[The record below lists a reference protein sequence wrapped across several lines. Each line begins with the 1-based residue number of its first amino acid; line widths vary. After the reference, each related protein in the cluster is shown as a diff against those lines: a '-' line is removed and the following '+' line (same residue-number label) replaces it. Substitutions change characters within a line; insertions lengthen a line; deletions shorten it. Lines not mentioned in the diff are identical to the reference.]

1 MSHRLVIAAFALTL
15 VSVAASADTLNIRTN
30 PFMVFGSFVNLKL
43 DVRAGNQ
50 QSIGP
55 MLRASVVDPEF
66 EAGLRYTYY
75 EQGVF
80 QPGWM
85 LSVYAVGGQEVAGRV
100 YDPVTF
106 EESDEL
112 DWLARVGVNQ
122 GYMWRWDTFNLGVGL
137 GAALGYYNSD
147 ERLAV
152 QSDLH
157 FSIGW
162 VR

>member
-1 MSHRLVIAAFALTL
+1 MSHRLVIVACALAL
-15 VSVAASADTLNIRTN
+15 VSSAASADTINIRTN
-30 PFMVFGSFVNLKL
+30 PFMIFGSFVNLEL
-43 DVRAGNQ
+43 DVRAGDRH
-50 QSIGP
+50 SIGP
-55 MLRASVVDPEF
+55 VLRASVIDPEF
-66 EAGLRYTYY
+66 ETGLRYTFY

-85 LSVYAVGGQEVAGRV
+85 LSVYAVGGQEVVSRS
-100 YDPVTF
+100 YDPDTQV
-106 EESDEL
+106 ESDEL

-122 GYMWRWDTFNLGVGL
+122 GYLWRWDTFNLGVGL
-137 GAALGYYNSD
+137 GAALGYFNDD

-152 QSDLH
+152 QSDVH

>member
-1 MSHRLVIAAFALTL
+1 MSYRHLGIACALVLSA
-15 VSVAASADTLNIRTN
+15 SAASADTINIRTN
-30 PFMVFGSFVNLKL
+30 PFMVFGSFVNLEL
-43 DVRAGNQ
+43 DVRAGDR

-55 MLRASVVDPEF
+55 MLRASVIDPEF

-85 LSVYAVGGQEVAGRV
+85 LSVYAVGGQEVVSRL
-100 YDPVTF
+100 YDPDTQV
-106 EESDEL
+106 EREEL

-122 GYMWRWDTFNLGVGL
+122 GYMWRWDTFNLGIGL
-137 GAALGYYNSD
+137 GASLGYFNED

-152 QSDLH
+152 QSDIH